1 MEKKLNN
8 AVVSLIIAVYNADK
22 YLQRCL
28 DSVVKQTYTNLE
40 IILVDDSST
49 DTSRKICDTYAA
61 HDRRIIVIHQKNA
74 GVSAARNKALAV
86 LRVHILPLLMLMTIL
101 MLTWYKHYL
110 RICAGMVW
118 IWLVVVTRKKSSL
131 PIARRMIL
139 NLKIRL
145 SMKMKKSYYLIS

>member
-22 YLQRCL
+22 YLPRCL

-61 HDRRIIVIHQKNA
+61 HDRRIIVIHQKN
-74 GVSAARNKALAV
+74 GGLSYARNVGLNNANGKYITFV
-86 LRVHILPLLMLMTIL
+86 DSGFVVRNWWSWWIRC
-101 MLTWYKHYL
+101 
-110 RICAGMVW
+110 RI
-118 IWLVVVTRKKSSL
+118 TR
-131 PIARRMIL
+131 
-139 NLKIRL
+139 
-145 SMKMKKSYYLIS
+145 

>member
-40 IILVDDSST
+40 IILVDDGST

-86 LRVHILPLLMLMTIL
+86 FKGAY
-101 MLTWYKHYL
+101 LTFVDADDY
-110 RICAGMVW
+110 IDADMVQT
-118 IWLVVVTRKKSSL
+118 VF
-131 PIARRMIL
+131 A
-139 NLKIRL
+139 NL
-145 SMKMKKSYYLIS
+145 

>member
-1 MEKKLNN
+1 MNN

-22 YLQRCL
+22 YLPRCL

-61 HDRRIIVIHQKNA
+61 HDRRIIEKKKKNA

-145 SMKMKKSYYLIS
+145 SMKMKKSYYK

>member
-1 MEKKLNN
+1 MS
-8 AVVSLIIAVYNADK
+8 APLISVIIPVYNVES
-22 YLQRCL
+22 YLPKCL
-28 DSVVKQTYTNLE
+28 DSVLGQTYKNLE
-40 IILVDDSST
+40 IFLVDDGST
-49 DTSRKICDTYAA
+49 DSSGKICDQYAA

-139 NLKIRL
+139 YLKIRL